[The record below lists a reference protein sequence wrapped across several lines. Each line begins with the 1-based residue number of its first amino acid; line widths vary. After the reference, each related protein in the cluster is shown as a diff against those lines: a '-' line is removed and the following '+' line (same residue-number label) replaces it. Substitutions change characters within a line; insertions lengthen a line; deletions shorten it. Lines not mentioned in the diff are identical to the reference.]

1 MSFFGF
7 SYNNHYESDSDSDIP
22 DNVSEA
28 STTPGDFNTGIR
40 FNQTPVQQPD
50 YEGPT
55 PVQQEDRDNGP
66 NKVFTIVGCVIII
79 MFLLKEILMT
89 ATLLIMLNLLGYA
102 VDPVNTQKIHKL
114 NVAAAEQLH
123 QDIQRMRGG
132 NFN

>member
-1 MSFFGF
+1 MPLFAFNANRRES
-7 SYNNHYESDSDSDIP
+7 ESDSESEDNIRDDVSDASTIP
-22 DNVSEA
+22 DDVN
-28 STTPGDFNTGIR
+28 PGPR
-40 FNQTPVQQPD
+40 FDGPRFDQTLL
-50 YEGPT
+50 
-55 PVQQEDRDNGP
+55 QQENRDNGP

-114 NVAAAEQLH
+114 NVAAAVQLL
-123 QDIQRMRGG
+123 QDIQRMREG